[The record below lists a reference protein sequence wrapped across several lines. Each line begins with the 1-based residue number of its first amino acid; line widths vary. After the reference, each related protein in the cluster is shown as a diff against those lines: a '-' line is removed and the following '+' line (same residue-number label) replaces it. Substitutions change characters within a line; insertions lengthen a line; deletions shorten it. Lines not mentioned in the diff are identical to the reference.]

1 MKTPALFACVM
12 LSACTPLGLFYKAGT
27 PVARA
32 DRDLL
37 NCRVTAENK
46 VPARMVTRVIPG
58 PVLPPQRICT
68 AAGVCRMVPG
78 RHLPPEIVTEDANA
92 GLRREVVA
100 QCMGDR
106 GYEYVRIP
114 HCPAGIANA
123 VTPQQTKVMPRLAA
137 NSCVIRGQGGVWQ
150 IVTPG

>member
-1 MKTPALFACVM
+1 MRSFALLAVIFVAG
-12 LSACTPLGLFYKAGT
+12 CTPLGLFYKAGT

-37 NCRVTAENK
+37 NCRVLAASK
-46 VPARMVTRVIPG
+46 VPVRQVTRVIPG
-58 PVLPPQRICT
+58 PRLPPRQICD
-68 AAGVCRMVPG
+68 AAGVCHTVPG
-78 RHLPPEIVTEDANA
+78 RWLPPEVFTEDAND

-100 QCMGDR
+100 QCMGDQ

-123 VTPQQTKVMPRLAA
+123 VTPAQTTVMPHLKE
-137 NSCVIRGQGGVWQ
+137 NSCVVRGQGGVWQ